1 MDNVI
6 KVLYVRALAKDRV
19 IENCVDLIK
28 SNLYFM
34 SINNTMDMVEDSR
47 IETNMFII
55 KHSGRWNNEFWQLER
70 R

>member
-19 IENCVDLIK
+19 IESCVDLIK

-34 SINNTMDMVEDSR
+34 SVNNTMDMVEDSR
-47 IETNMFII
+47 IETNVFIN
-55 KHSGRWNNEFWQLER
+55 KNGGRWNSEFWQLEQK
-70 R
+70 